1 MRRSILRFIDFFY
14 LPRLQRVIPQR
25 TFRYLACGGF
35 STSLDILV
43 FFLCYHFVLHEQMV
57 HLAGITISPHIAA
70 FLMAFCVSF
79 PTGFSLSKFVVFPDS
94 ELGGKVQLMRYF
106 LLVLCCLLLNYV
118 FLKLFVE
125 HLHLFPTVAKILTTL
140 IVALF
145 SYLSQ
150 KHFTFR
156 IRSKELSFQE

>member
-14 LPRLQRVIPQR
+14 LPWLQRWIPQR

-35 STSLDILV
+35 STSLDILL
-43 FFLCYHFVLHEQMV
+43 FFLSYHFILHEQV
-57 HLAGITISPHIAA
+57 VDIAGIAISPHIAA

-94 ELGGKVQLMRYF
+94 DLGGRVQLMRYF
-106 LLVLCCLLLNYV
+106 LLVLCCLMLNYI
-118 FLKLFVE
+118 FLKLFVD
-125 HLHLFPTVAKILTTL
+125 HLHLFPTVAKILTTI

-156 IRSKELSFQE
+156 IAAKELSIQE